1 MEILVS
7 TGSLTGIPLRCA
19 FDLARRAGADGV
31 ELMLTDRLVRG
42 GPGRIQELQYRTG
55 VPVRSVHA
63 VMRLREP
70 SLHQAAE
77 DILLSARFAHSLTTC
92 QALVVHIPN
101 APTLHAPGTRLWFDA
116 IETARAMTEQGPTR
130 IAVENTGRLR
140 RSDPNPFLDHPDRLL
155 RFAQEW
161 GVAITYDTAHAASQG
176 WEVLEVVTRLAPHL
190 ANVHLS
196 DYGRRTF
203 RLGLANALLRD
214 HQLPGT
220 GVLPLNDVLARLVLA
235 GYDGLVTLE
244 LSPVALRVPW
254 LPSTERRLVAAI
266 GRSRAAIFTA
276 LRAGRTTH
284 HPHRQ

>member
-31 ELMLTDRLVRG
+31 ELMLTSRLVRD
-42 GPGRIQELQYRTG
+42 GPERIQALEHQTG
-55 VPVRSVHA
+55 VPVRAVHT
-63 VMRLREP
+63 VMRLRDP
-70 SLHQAAE
+70 SLERAAE
-77 DILLSARFAHSLTTC
+77 DILISAHFAHRLANC
-92 QALVVHIPN
+92 DALVVHLPS
-101 APTLHAPGTRLWFDA
+101 APTLHAPGTRIWFDA
-116 IETARAMTEQGPTR
+116 IDTALTVTEQGRAR
-130 IAVENTGRLR
+130 IAIENTGRLR
-140 RSDPNPFLDHPDRLL
+140 RSDPEPFLDHPDRLL

-176 WEVLEVVTRLAPHL
+176 WDVLEVAAPLAPHL

-203 RLGLANALLRD
+203 PVGLANALLRD

-220 GVLPLNDVLARLVLA
+220 GVLPLGDVLDRLVRA

-254 LPSTERRLVAAI
+254 FPSTERRLAAAI
-266 GRSRAAIFTA
+266 GYCRAAIFAA
-276 LRAGRTTH
+276 LRTGQTTH
-284 HPHRQ
+284 HPRRP